1 MQLKTH
7 TCEFI
12 FYNERYG
19 EMMYKVVGETDFPE
33 HIDAPKSISTLDTNK
48 KHQFQIDITNHQ
60 RLVSENLYCDMLR
73 KATRVEER
81 AQIL

>member
-7 TCEFI
+7 KCEFI

-19 EMMYKVVGETDFPE
+19 EMMYEVVGETDYPE
-33 HIDAPKSISTLDTNK
+33 HIDAPKFTSTLDGNK
-48 KHQFQIDITNHQ
+48 KHQFQMEITNHQ
-60 RLVSENLYCDMLR
+60 RQASENSYCDMLR

-81 AQIL
+81 A